1 MSPRK
6 AAKAPRKTAKAPR
19 SSARRRGRSVRTWM
33 AAGFAP
39 LALGLASGGLSSPSA
54 GASMAGTVPDG
65 GYIEAT
71 AVIPR
76 RGLSSPE
83 EEVLETWV
91 KPRPNKSRL
100 GDCGWYGSEGAD
112 KETNLRKNRTDLP
125 PLYYAVSF
133 EAITNLPSPMSA
145 TTRRDKWN
153 QAQRD
158 TIAPFDGVPVT
169 VTGFVVV
176 VRPQKNNRE
185 ATNCGAQGEES
196 TDWHIALVGY
206 AGDTEDKAVV
216 VEPTPRIKRHHPNW
230 KPETLA
236 PYVSAGDSVRVSG
249 YLLYDPVHKGHL
261 GRYRQTLWE
270 VHPIHRIEVFDKGRW
285 VDLDAP

>member
-6 AAKAPRKTAKAPR
+6 AAKPLRKSARKTARK
-19 SSARRRGRSVRTWM
+19 RRRSVGAWM

-39 LALGLASGGLSSPSA
+39 VALGLASGGPTSA
-54 GASMAGTVPDG
+54 ASYASVAGTVPTG
-65 GYIEAT
+65 NYIEAT
-71 AVIPR
+71 EEIPR
-76 RGLSSPE
+76 RGLSSPA
-83 EEVLETWV
+83 EEVLETWA
-91 KPRPNKSRL
+91 KPLPNKSRF
-100 GDCGWYGSEGAD
+100 GACGWYGSEGAD

-125 PLYYAVSF
+125 PVFHVVSF
-133 EAITNLPSPMSA
+133 EAITNLPSPLSA

-153 QAQRD
+153 KAQRD
-158 TIAPFDGVPVT
+158 TIAPYDGVPVT

-176 VRPQKNNRE
+176 VRPQKNNSE
-185 ATNCGAQGEES
+185 ATNCGERGEEN

-206 AGDTEDKAVV
+206 SGDAEDKAVV
-216 VEPTPRIKRHHPNW
+216 VEPTPRIKRHHANW
-230 KPETLA
+230 RPEMLA
-236 PYVSAGDSVRVSG
+236 PYVAAGDSVRVSG

-285 VDLDAP
+285 VDLDSL

>member
-6 AAKAPRKTAKAPR
+6 AAKATRKPAKAPRKTAPK
-19 SSARRRGRSVRTWM
+19 RGRSVGAWA

-39 LALGLASGGLSSPSA
+39 LALGLASGGPTSPSA
-54 GASMAGTVPDG
+54 SANVAGLVPKG
-65 GYIEAT
+65 NYIEAT
-71 AVIPR
+71 AAIPR

-83 EEVLETWV
+83 EEVLETWER
-91 KPRPNKSRL
+91 PLPNKSSL
-100 GDCGWYGSEGAD
+100 GDCGWFGSEGAD
-112 KETNLRKNRTDLP
+112 TVTNLRKNRTDLP
-125 PLYYAVSF
+125 PVYHAVSF

-153 QAQRD
+153 KAQRD

-176 VRPQKNNRE
+176 VRPQKNNSE
-185 ATNCGAQGEES
+185 ATNCGEHGEEN
-196 TDWHIALVGY
+196 TGWHIALVGY
-206 AGDTEDKAVV
+206 AGDKEDKAVV
-216 VEPTPRIKRHHPNW
+216 VEPTPRIKQHHPNW
-230 KPETLA
+230 TPETLA
-236 PYVSAGDSVRVSG
+236 PYVSASDSVRVSG